1 MAVGVKV
8 PITYEYNEQS
18 LDKLSDQ
25 FEQVVKSAQLGPAF
39 DAEINNIR
47 GKFKTVKEEIKR
59 QFETGEIDVQKLN
72 LTGLEK
78 DIEKFAK
85 GIAFVMDEALD
96 DKEIEKYT
104 KEVTAL
110 ADEIIGKQKEIRDL
124 QKQRKDLASEK
135 DAFKAKY
142 GLAKM
147 PPDSPLDAERKLAV
161 AEQQLA
167 DSGKGASEELKQRV
181 AMLREMIVLIQRER
195 QSRNSYY
202 TEELNKVK
210 ESAKI
215 AKESLSF
222 MTTSGLGS
230 QGGKNYSPVVYQRE
244 EARVAA
250 KEENIKLVEAVAEG
264 KLDEAAVIYNKIKL
278 DVQKIT
284 ELEAEKLRLEK
295 ESLEAKKQADK
306 ILKDNLK
313 FYKDAEASQSK
324 AVRMEIDVRKQYKE
338 FVKLR
343 SRNEGEHVVPYS
355 MTAFGRTKFS
365 PVEGLSP
372 EETQVPINLR
382 EAESSIELVQNKIK
396 ESLKSGNEEQAKALK
411 DHLKV
416 LKDYRK
422 TYTEILTGL
431 GKDIDQSFTKE
442 IHVQHEL
449 SNLERIAKQKYSSSG
464 RSKEKYGLEISKSRD
479 FSMESINKN
488 NAAENLGIEIAA
500 LKEKEAL
507 LESIKNIQSKIA
519 ADQLAAREAFK
530 GKFGQ
535 DMPTEDLG
543 QAQGMLSSAE
553 EEMAKGGPVDPAL
566 QNKVN
571 LYRELIVLLQKE
583 KETKEQIDA
592 KINDAQAVITERT
605 NKKKEIEVKLDE
617 KKKKLGDE
625 NNNVSRR
632 ALEIGAALNVLRD
645 HGIKL
650 TTKQQKEVEKLNKA
664 VKQANDDGDDE
675 KKGLLA
681 RAGATFSYGL
691 IIGQLRRV
699 FQQTLQTVRE
709 LDKAMTE
716 AAIVTSMNRKEAYEL
731 LGAYQDLARKTGL
744 ATSEVSGVVVE
755 FLKQGRTMKDA
766 MELAE
771 VAAKSAKVAGISA
784 EEAVKYLTSAV
795 NGFGLAA
802 SQAEDI
808 ADKFAAVAA
817 SSATDFNE
825 LAVAMSKVSPVA
837 KASGV
842 GVDFMMGVLAKGLET
857 TREAP
862 ENIGTAFKTIFA
874 RMREVT
880 DIGKATED
888 GMSLNRV
895 EKALD
900 SIGVRLRDSSGQF
913 RNLENVLTDVGEKWT
928 TLTSIEQAYIATSLA
943 GTRQQ
948 PRLLAIFNDFARTK
962 ELINISTEATGEL
975 AFQHMEYMAGAEAAL
990 SQLRTAWEGFIM
1002 AFTDTEL
1009 VIGAINGITDFVN
1022 SLSNILKGLTFGNS
1036 FAGNLMVLGLV
1047 AIAYGALTPKIKAN
1061 MQQMALENQVTAKS
1075 NMTKRHRKQ
1084 LTVEEKLEVQRLTA
1098 AYKTATDVEKQKII
1112 QDLNGILHTK
1122 LKTFGLKTLTMAIW
1136 ANVKAIGAQMLA
1148 QIASGGLMFLAGVA
1162 AVALIGFIK
1171 DLTKGSAEYSKKIG
1185 ENNKQLKELSDKE
1198 KNVKKL
1204 IDRFDELNRKVTRT
1218 KEELNEMASIAG
1230 ELENIKIGDQE
1241 FNLSRTDVTGKI
1253 VIDKVAYENFVAAV
1267 ERERQKLLAENLTAF
1282 RSSITGS
1289 YIAIS
1294 DTFEDRPELSAMA
1307 KKIGYDFG
1315 SEFLTSMKEKGFSQ
1329 ANINDAMSQLQSGM
1343 AGINPSAF
1351 LKMADTQKQGLRNIS
1366 LDEYIASY
1374 STSGTA
1380 QEQNA
1385 IKTILEQLTKEMP
1398 GSEEELK
1405 TRISELFSNSIL
1417 AGTRITPQQIS
1428 IMNNH
1433 IAQLFRYLQ
1442 FEFDEEGA
1450 KEFSEKAAGILLNI
1464 AKNSEATG
1472 LVVGE
1477 NLTKEV
1483 KSQNLAKEL
1492 NASLTAYRNAIT
1504 AIKADTSLT
1513 DAEET
1518 IMLSFITDSM
1528 QDQNILDT
1536 LTTGGVTIETIVKVL
1551 ERGTTLTGIA
1561 DLVDSTREKLES
1573 MTKTTF
1579 QGSSQGG
1586 FAVISKMFTDTQITE
1601 KMEKFNDVITKAF
1614 GEDKYAAAYNLIN
1627 DIFGKGSDA
1636 AKESINELS
1645 NSLRLLNAT
1654 TAATNLSDQGKL
1666 VQDLLKLPEQI
1677 AKGDFSKYGELVTE
1691 FGFDAVNAV
1700 LEKGTA
1706 GLGAFFT
1713 KQKTDFTKSI
1723 NQAIT
1728 NIRATRTAIGGD
1740 LSLSEVEQI
1749 EQLKLML
1756 VYYDQIAGVEQLR
1769 AAVLKEVK
1777 DTVKETN
1784 DLYSLQDKLL
1794 KSGMA
1799 QNNPF
1804 IQMLDKAILASENSS
1819 LTALEAQVERDVLA
1833 LEKLGGFVDGVFK
1846 KFTDSSQIAVDS
1858 GLENMLESAT
1868 QLLEMQTAAY
1878 EREKKVVEERYKEEI
1893 DAIKSSNDE
1902 KWKAIEYSDRL
1913 IDMEEQ
1919 VANSRRTLLG
1929 LSLSGAS
1936 SGTLQ
1941 EAQKELQKIQKERQ
1955 KIIEQ
1960 QMVEEAQKQLETERD
1975 NRIQELGA
1983 EQITAMGTLTD
1994 AIVRLTRR
2002 IEERDRGTFGEAPDP
2017 SLLGA

>member
-1 MAVGVKV
+1 M
-8 PITYEYNEQS
+8 
-18 LDKLSDQ
+18 
-25 FEQVVKSAQLGPAF
+25 
-39 DAEINNIR
+39 
-47 GKFKTVKEEIKR
+47 
-59 QFETGEIDVQKLN
+59 
-72 LTGLEK
+72 
-78 DIEKFAK
+78 
-85 GIAFVMDEALD
+85 
-96 DKEIEKYT
+96 
-104 KEVTAL
+104 
-110 ADEIIGKQKEIRDL
+110 
-124 QKQRKDLASEK
+124 
-135 DAFKAKY
+135 
-142 GLAKM
+142 
-147 PPDSPLDAERKLAV
+147 
-161 AEQQLA
+161 
-167 DSGKGASEELKQRV
+167 
-181 AMLREMIVLIQRER
+181 
-195 QSRNSYY
+195 
-202 TEELNKVK
+202 
-210 ESAKI
+210 
-215 AKESLSF
+215 
-222 MTTSGLGS
+222 
-230 QGGKNYSPVVYQRE
+230 
-244 EARVAA
+244 
-250 KEENIKLVEAVAEG
+250 
-264 KLDEAAVIYNKIKL
+264 
-278 DVQKIT
+278 
-284 ELEAEKLRLEK
+284 EAEKLRLEK
-295 ESLEAKKQADK
+295 ESLEAKKQSDK
-306 ILKDNLK
+306 ILKDNLR
-313 FYKDAEASQSK
+313 FYKEAEKAQSDAVVMQ
-324 AVRMEIDVRKQYKE
+324 IDARKRGEE

-343 SRNEGEHVVPYS
+343 ARHEGKHTIHNS
-355 MTAFGRTKFS
+355 MTAFGRTQFYKDGK
-365 PVEGLSP
+365 PIQGLTP
-372 EETQVPINLR
+372 EENQVPINLR
-382 EAESSIELVQNKIK
+382 AAESSIQLVQAKIK
-396 ESLKSGNEEQAKALK
+396 ESLKAGNEEQAKALK

-422 TYTEILTGL
+422 TYTEILIAM
-431 GKDIDQSFTKE
+431 GKDINQSYTKE
-442 IHVQHEL
+442 INIQKEIDTL
-449 SNLERIAKQKYSSSG
+449 QRLAKQKYSSSG
-464 RSKEKYGLEISKSRD
+464 RSKEKYGLEVRKASD

-488 NAAENLGIEIAA
+488 NEAENLGIEIAA

-507 LESIKNIQSKIA
+507 LESIKNIQSKITT
-519 ADQLAAREAFK
+519 DQFAAREAFK

-543 QAQGMLSSAE
+543 QAQGMLSAAE

-571 LYRELIVLLQKE
+571 LYRELIVLLEKE
-583 KETKEQIDA
+583 KQSKEEIDA

-625 NNNVSRR
+625 NNNVSRK

-650 TTKQQKEVEKLNKA
+650 TAKQQKEIEKLNKA
-664 VKQANDDGDDE
+664 VKQGNDDGENE

-716 AAIVTSMNRKEAYEL
+716 AAVVTSMNRKEAYEL

-744 ATSEVSGVVVE
+744 ATSEISGVVVE

-771 VAAKSAKVAGISA
+771 VSAKSAKVAGISA
-784 EEAVKYLTSAV
+784 ADAVKYLTSAV

-913 RNLENVLTDVGEKWT
+913 RNLETVLTDVGEKWT

-990 SQLRTAWEGFIM
+990 AQLRTAWEGFIM

-1022 SLSNILKGLTFGNS
+1022 FLSDVIKGLTFGNS
-1036 FAGNLMVLGLV
+1036 FAGNLVVLGLV
-1047 AIAYGALTPKIKAN
+1047 AIAYAGLTPKIKAN
-1061 MQQMALENQVTAKS
+1061 MQQMALENQVAEKS
-1075 NMTKRHRKQ
+1075 NMTKRKRKQ

-1122 LKTFGLKTLTMAIW
+1122 LKTFGLKTLTMAVW
-1136 ANVKAIGAQMLA
+1136 ANVKAMGAQLIA
-1148 QIASGGLMFLAGVA
+1148 QALTGAAFFAAGVILTGI
-1162 AVALIGFIK
+1162 VWLYK
-1171 DLTKGSAEYSKKIG
+1171 ELTKTSAEYAKEIG

-1267 ERERQKLLAENLTAF
+1267 EQERQRLLDANLVAF
-1282 RSSITGS
+1282 NAKMKGDFAT
-1289 YIAIS
+1289 IADI
-1294 DTFEDRPELSAMA
+1294 FEKRPEFVAMA

-1315 SEFLTSMKEKGFSQ
+1315 LNFLTSMKEKGFSQ
-1329 ANINDAMSQLQSGM
+1329 ENIDKAMSQLQSGM
-1343 AGINPSAF
+1343 AGINPNMFSTF
-1351 LKMADTQKQGLRNIS
+1351 TGTERQLNNNIGMLALGQLQS
-1366 LDEYIASY
+1366 VPDYAS
-1374 STSGTA
+1374 TIQTIEGGA
-1380 QEQNA
+1380 
-1385 IKTILEQLTKEMP
+1385 KTIENATANIFRDLANNAPSSLEEARARINKVLEDIGLDVTEGLGKKQSDRILSSFSQLEFK
-1398 GSEEELK
+1398 
-1405 TRISELFSNSIL
+1405 
-1417 AGTRITPQQIS
+1417 
-1428 IMNNH
+1428 
-1433 IAQLFRYLQ
+1433 
-1442 FEFDEEGA
+1442 FDEKKA

-1483 KSQNLAKEL
+1483 KAQNLAKEL
-1492 NASLTAYRNAIT
+1492 DASLIAYRNAIT
-1504 AIKADTSLT
+1504 AVKADTTLS
-1513 DAEET
+1513 DMEERV
-1518 IMLSFITDSM
+1518 MLSFITDSM
-1528 QDQNILDT
+1528 QDENILDF
-1536 LTTGGVTIETIVKVL
+1536 LEKGGITIETIVKVI

-1561 DLVDSTREKLES
+1561 DLIDQT
-1573 MTKTTF
+1573 
-1579 QGSSQGG
+1579 
-1586 FAVISKMFTDTQITE
+1586 TE
-1601 KMEKFNDVITKAF
+1601 KINKITFDGAFKGIESGVGPVFEQVAISATEAALRVLKFNDAITQAF
-1614 GEDKYAAAYNLIN
+1614 GRDDYAEAYKKIN
-1627 DIFGKGSDA
+1627 EIFGQGSAEA
-1636 AKESINELS
+1636 AESINLLS

-1700 LEKGTA
+1700 LENGTA

-1713 KQKTDFTKSI
+1713 KQKTDFTNSV
-1723 NQAIT
+1723 NQAIA

-1749 EQLKLML
+1749 AQLELML
-1756 VYYDQIAGVEQLR
+1756 IYYEQIAGVEQLR

-1799 QNNPF
+1799 KDNPF
-1804 IQMLDKAILASENSS
+1804 IQMLDKAIDASENSS
-1819 LTALEAQVERDVLA
+1819 LTALQDQVEKDVLA
-1833 LEKLGGFVDGVFK
+1833 LGKLGNFVDGVFIK
-1846 KFTDSSQIAVDS
+1846 LADSSQIAVDS

-1878 EREKKVVEERYKEEI
+1878 EREKKAVEERYKVEI

-1919 VANSRRTLLG
+1919 VANSRRMLLG

-1941 EAQKELQKIQKERQ
+1941 EAQKDLQKIQKERQ

-1960 QMVEEAQKQLETERD
+1960 QMVEEAQKQLEKARD
-1975 NRIQELGA
+1975 DKIQELGA
-1983 EQITAMGTLTD
+1983 EQITAMSG
-1994 AIVRLTRR
+1994 LTRA
-2002 IEERDRGTFGEAPDP
+2002 IEYLTQTIQQRTNTAGQQIDPALFG
-2017 SLLGA
+2017 LQQ